1 MQVGQDQTACTS
13 ARAGEDD
20 MTDGDL
26 GDGMSERPKA
36 LSNQTRHQARSRSQG
51 DFQELLSPTH
61 SLKRNSD
68 GGGGKETF
76 SWTPCSEMCS
86 VLRQELNGGQL
97 PHNCRKKESVQVKKC
112 QHLCSRPAYCHK
124 SLLLSILD
132 LCTKGYNQ
140 KSVHPH
146 RKYHDEGSSEELQ
159 RKLQEVTQ
167 EVELLRSELE
177 VTHRHL
183 EGKHEALRILQGHAI
198 LDKATTHTKHLFQK
212 SEERAKALEKEV
224 NALQWEINFNQARF
238 KNFEQSWEQ
247 KYERVCSENQ
257 ALSESLEERTKEMQA
272 LRTENTSL
280 NQQCLE
286 LLGTLSAQ
294 DRSEFQ
300 GTQPPSNQGREGS
313 VLELAVFGACQ
324 CPSSLSEPCPCARS
338 AAASRKQVLQL
349 KQELKTQRRKMDEA
363 FVMAD
368 AFRIAFEQQ
377 LRRGSE
383 HVLHLAESDTS
394 KTLKKHWGK
403 ERQGSLSIGQRL
415 KGLLPSAMI
424 PKDPYETLHMLL
436 DLLSDKEEAL
446 AHQRK
451 VSYMLAR
458 NTEDLEKRLHIQW
471 QGSSADTDDLKT
483 SKNAPGKTSENAPG
497 KTSESAPGKRID
509 DAS

>member
-97 PHNCRKKESVQVKKC
+97 PHNCRKKESE
-112 QHLCSRPAYCHK
+112 
-124 SLLLSILD
+124 
-132 LCTKGYNQ
+132 
-140 KSVHPH
+140 
-146 RKYHDEGSSEELQ
+146 YHDEGSSEELQ